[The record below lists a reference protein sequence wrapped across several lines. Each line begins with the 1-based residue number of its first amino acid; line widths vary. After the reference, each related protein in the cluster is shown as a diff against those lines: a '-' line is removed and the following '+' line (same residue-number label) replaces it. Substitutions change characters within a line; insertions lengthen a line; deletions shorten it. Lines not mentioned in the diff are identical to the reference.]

1 MRVSREGKESEWMFM
16 RISERRE
23 GCANLTG
30 LKQDLKIMLKKL
42 EHIYSKNPEIWNI
55 YVPKKVPAI
64 MVRCVAIF
72 CLVYMTKPRHYVLKT
87 IQLLSPG

>member
-42 EHIYSKNPEIWNI
+42 EHIYSKNPEI
-55 YVPKKVPAI
+55 
-64 MVRCVAIF
+64 
-72 CLVYMTKPRHYVLKT
+72 
-87 IQLLSPG
+87 